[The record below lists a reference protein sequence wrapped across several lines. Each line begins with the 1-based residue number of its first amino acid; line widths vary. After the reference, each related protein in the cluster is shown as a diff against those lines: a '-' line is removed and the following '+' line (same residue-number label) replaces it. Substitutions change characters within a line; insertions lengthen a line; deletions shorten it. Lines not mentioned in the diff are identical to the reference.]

1 MKDFKQNLTENSY
14 FRQEEL
20 GFWDCD
26 RNQKARVAALLSKMA
41 TFAGYD
47 YDARGLTHDKLYAM
61 REVFLLSRV
70 ALRIHSCPA
79 ARDVL
84 DITTWENGV
93 KGAHMQRVYEMRDQT
108 GRLRVSAKS
117 DWILVDPL
125 TRKILRPGSFTAK
138 PLTLCGKEIDCPEP
152 RKIVLPK
159 EGLEDL
165 GIRRVVWSDLD
176 GNGHLYSGNYGD
188 IVWDYMPADLQER
201 TPREFYINYSK
212 EATLGEELRL
222 AGFREGETYRLE
234 GMGPAG
240 ACFTALC
247 VF

>member
-84 DITTWENGV
+84 DITTW
-93 KGAHMQRVYEMRDQT
+93 VY
-108 GRLRVSAKS
+108 
-117 DWILVDPL
+117 
-125 TRKILRPGSFTAK
+125 
-138 PLTLCGKEIDCPEP
+138 
-152 RKIVLPK
+152 VL
-159 EGLEDL
+159 
-165 GIRRVVWSDLD
+165 
-176 GNGHLYSGNYGD
+176 YG
-188 IVWDYMPADLQER
+188 
-201 TPREFYINYSK
+201 
-212 EATLGEELRL
+212 
-222 AGFREGETYRLE
+222 
-234 GMGPAG
+234 
-240 ACFTALC
+240 
-247 VF
+247 